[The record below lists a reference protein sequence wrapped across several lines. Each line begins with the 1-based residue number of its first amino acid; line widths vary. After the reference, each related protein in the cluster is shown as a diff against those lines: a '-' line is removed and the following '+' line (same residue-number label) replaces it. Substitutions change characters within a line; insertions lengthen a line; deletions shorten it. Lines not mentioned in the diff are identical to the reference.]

1 MLLVITAGAQTI
13 RLILVLTER
22 HRVWSLSWQRLRLL
36 LQVRETMRLVPV
48 VGVLIRKALKDFEV
62 KGYHIPKAGYCVASD
77 CVKG

>member
-1 MLLVITAGAQTI
+1 M
-13 RLILVLTER
+13 RLILVLTEK
-22 HRVWSLSWQRLRLL
+22 HLVWWSSWQRLWLP

-48 VGVLIRKALKDFEV
+48 VGILIRKALKDFEV

>member
-1 MLLVITAGAQTI
+1 MALL
-13 RLILVLTER
+13 ER
-22 HRVWSLSWQRLRLL
+22 QRVWRPPWQMLWLL